1 MVTHCSHPL
10 GMRVWVTPL
19 GTAEVPAE
27 GEGTLEWAVQEG
39 DAAYSLWS
47 QDCSTGGR
55 GGGGKK
61 TNFLTLE
68 VINELGR
75 ISVIER

>member
-19 GTAEVPAE
+19 GTAEVPAK

-39 DAAYSLWS
+39 DDDHSL
-47 QDCSTGGR
+47 
-55 GGGGKK
+55 
-61 TNFLTLE
+61 
-68 VINELGR
+68 
-75 ISVIER
+75 